1 MENLTKRWTQS
12 GPFIQKSGHIFS
24 FSKKAGETSPLHLS
38 CVPDSGAEYASIS
51 LNMPKYP

>member
-24 FSKKAGETSPLHLS
+24 FSKKAGETSPPPLS
-38 CVPDSGAEYASIS
+38 CVLDSGAEYASIS
-51 LNMPKYP
+51 LNMPKYR